1 MGGMA
6 STDVPTINQPRP
18 ARPAAGAS
26 TPPAAGPAPIILF
39 TAFEPSGDD
48 HASAV
53 IAELKRQ
60 HPRANIYAWGGPRME
75 RAGAQIVERTGDD
88 AVMGMPG
95 LKKIRE
101 HGRIN
106 ERIEAWIAEHKPA
119 VHVPVDSPAANFP
132 ICRIAKAHGV
142 KVVHLVAPQIWAW
155 GRWRIHKLRR
165 LTDLVLCLLPFEE
178 GFFQKRRVKA
188 KFIGHPLFDDIPGP
202 AQLDAGAA
210 KYPSGRP
217 RLALMP
223 GSRPAELRKSF
234 PLLLDAFRRLRA
246 VYPGAVA
253 VVAATKPAVADQ
265 LRSAAQSLGGWPEG
279 LHLAAGDTDSVIRW
293 CDLAL
298 VKSGTITL
306 QIARQNKPMVVF
318 YKSSRLLYYTFGKW
332 VVATKFFTLPN
343 VLAHREIVPELV
355 PHFGDAA
362 DVVRIARE
370 LLDSPALIEEQRQ
383 ELARVVEMFRGRNAA
398 SAAAEAIGEV
408 AGLSRPA

>member
-1 MGGMA
+1 LQTPGNPA
-6 STDVPTINQPRP
+6 S
-18 ARPAAGAS
+18 AA
-26 TPPAAGPAPIILF
+26 ILF

-53 IAELKRQ
+53 IAELRRR
-60 HPRANIYAWGGPRME
+60 HPGLPIYAWGGPRME

-106 ERIEAWIAEHKPA
+106 DRVGSWMEAHRPA

-132 ICRIAKAHGV
+132 ICKISKGLGI

-178 GFFQKRRVKA
+178 AFFQKRGVRA
-188 KFIGHPLFDDIPGP
+188 RFIGHPLFDAIP
-202 AQLDAGAA
+202 AGAELDDGA
-210 KYPSGRP
+210 GRFPEGSP

-234 PLLLDAFRRLRA
+234 PLLLDAFRRLKA
-246 VYPGAVA
+246 AYPAAAG
-253 VVAATKPAVADQ
+253 VVAATKPSVADQ
-265 LRSAAQSLGGWPEG
+265 LRCDAARLGGWPEG
-279 LHLAAGDTDSVIRW
+279 LQVAAGDTDSVIRW

-332 VVATKFFTLPN
+332 IVATKFFTLPN

-355 PHFGDAA
+355 PHFGDAG
-362 DVVRIARE
+362 DVVRVARE
-370 LLDSPALIEEQRQ
+370 LLESPVKIQQQRD
-383 ELARVVEMFRGRNAA
+383 ELSRIVELFRGRNAA
-398 SAAAEAIGEV
+398 SAAADAIEEM
-408 AGLSRPA
+408 AGLSRPR

>member
-1 MGGMA
+1 
-6 STDVPTINQPRP
+6 V
-18 ARPAAGAS
+18 
-26 TPPAAGPAPIILF
+26 LF

-53 IAELKRQ
+53 IAELRRR
-60 HPRANIYAWGGPRME
+60 HPNLPMYAWGGPRME
-75 RAGAQIVERTGDD
+75 RAGATIVERTGDD

-106 ERIEAWIAEHKPA
+106 DRIAAWMAEHRPV
-119 VHVPVDSPAANFP
+119 VHVPVDSPGANFP
-132 ICRIAKAHGV
+132 ICKISKRLGV
-142 KVVHLVAPQIWAW
+142 RVVHLVAPQIWAW

-178 GFFQKRRVKA
+178 SFFQKRGVKA
-188 KFIGHPLFDDIPGP
+188 RFIGHPLFDAIPDGAELDGGASAYP
-202 AQLDAGAA
+202 AG
-210 KYPSGRP
+210 SP

-234 PLLLDAFRRLRA
+234 PLLLEAFRRLRG
-246 VYPGAVA
+246 VYPEAVG
-253 VVAATKPAVADQ
+253 VVAATKPEVAEE
-265 LRSAAQSLGGWPEG
+265 LRKRAESLGGWPKG
-279 LHLAAGDTDSVIRW
+279 LHVAAGDTDTVIRW

-332 VVATKFFTLPN
+332 IVATKFFTLPN
-343 VLAHREIVPELV
+343 VLAHREVVPELV

-362 DVVRIARE
+362 EVVKIARD
-370 LLDSPALIEEQRQ
+370 LLDSPAKIQEQRD
-383 ELARVVEMFRGRNAA
+383 ELARIVEMFRGRNAA
-398 SAAAEAIGEV
+398 SAAADAIEEI
-408 AGLSRPA
+408 AGLRRPS